1 MGQDHAHS
9 TVAARASERYRPRL
23 VVAFTMAATF
33 LVVETIVAFVSQSLV
48 LLSDAGHMLTD
59 VVGVGMA
66 LAAITVASRAGGG
79 RGRRTFGLYRLEVL
93 AALANAILLFG
104 VAGYVLWAAV
114 RRLGDPVDV
123 PTTPVLAVAAVGLV
137 LNLVSYRLLRRGAE
151 ESMNVRGAA
160 LEVLADAVGSA
171 VVLVAAV
178 VMSITAWDWVDP
190 VAAIGLGLFILPRA
204 ARLAAHA
211 LRVLLEAAPPHIDL
225 AGVQADLADIPG
237 VLDVHDLHIWT
248 LTSDMEVATAHVM
261 IGPSTDSHAVLDQA
275 QQRLRERHGVKHAT
289 LQLEPSDHTGCDEV
303 GW

>member
-1 MGQDHAHS
+1 M
-9 TVAARASERYRPRL
+9 RYRPRL
-23 VVAFTMAATF
+23 VIAFTMAATF

-123 PTTPVLAVAAVGLV
+123 PATPVLAVAAVGLV
-137 LNLVSYRLLRRGAE
+137 LNLVSYLLLRRGAE

-171 VVLVAAV
+171 VVLVVAV
-178 VMSITAWDWVDP
+178 VMTITAWDWVDP

-275 QQRLRERHGVKHAT
+275 QQRLRERHGVMHAT

>member
-9 TVAARASERYRPRL
+9 TTAARASERYRPRL
-23 VVAFTMAATF
+23 LIAFTIAATF

-123 PTTPVLAVAAVGLV
+123 PAAPVLAVAAVGLV
-137 LNLVSYRLLRRGAE
+137 LNLVSYLLLRPGAE

-178 VMSITAWDWVDP
+178 VMGVTSWDWVDP

-204 ARLAAHA
+204 ARLAAQA
-211 LRVLLEAAPPHIDL
+211 LRVLLQAAPPHIDL

-275 QQRLRERHGVKHAT
+275 QQRLRERHGVEHAT
-289 LQLEPSDHTGCDEV
+289 LQLEPSDHTDCDEV

>member
-1 MGQDHAHS
+1 MGQDHAHG
-9 TVAARASERYRPRL
+9 TAAARASERYRPRL
-23 VVAFTMAATF
+23 VVAFTLAAMF
-33 LVVETIVAFVSQSLV
+33 LVVETIVAFVTQSLV

-79 RGRRTFGLYRLEVL
+79 RGRQTFGLYRLEVL
-93 AALANAILLFG
+93 AALANAFLLFG

-114 RRLGDPVDV
+114 RRLGDPIDV
-123 PTTPVLAVAAVGLV
+123 PAAPVLAVAAVGLA
-137 LNLVSYRLLRRGAE
+137 LNLVSYVLLRRGAE
-151 ESMNVRGAA
+151 ESLSVRGAA

-171 VVLVAAV
+171 VVLVAAGV
-178 VMSITAWDWVDP
+178 WSITGWDWVDP
-190 VAAIGLGLFILPRA
+190 VAAIGLGIFILPRT
-204 ARLAAHA
+204 ARLAAQA
-211 LRVLLEAAPPHIDL
+211 LRVLLQAAPQHIDL
-225 AGVQADLADIPG
+225 AGVRADLADIPG
-237 VLDVHDLHIWT
+237 VLDVHDLHVWT

>member
-9 TVAARASERYRPRL
+9 TAAARASERYRPRL
-23 VVAFTMAATF
+23 LVAFTIAATF
-33 LVVETIVAFVSQSLV
+33 LVVETIVAFISQSLV

-123 PTTPVLAVAAVGLV
+123 PAAPVLAVAAVGLV
-137 LNLVSYRLLRRGAE
+137 LNLVSYVLLRPGAE

-178 VMSITAWDWVDP
+178 VMGVTSWDWVDP
-190 VAAIGLGLFILPRA
+190 VAAIALGLFILPRA
-204 ARLAAHA
+204 ARLAAQA
-211 LRVLLEAAPPHIDL
+211 LRVLLQAAPPHIDL

-275 QQRLRERHGVKHAT
+275 QQRLRERHGVEHAT
-289 LQLEPSDHTGCDEV
+289 LQLEPSDHTDCDEV

>member
-1 MGQDHAHS
+1 MGQDHARS

-23 VVAFTMAATF
+23 VVAFTIAVTF

-66 LAAITVASRAGGG
+66 LAAITVASRTGGG

-123 PTTPVLAVAAVGLV
+123 PAAPVLAVAAVGLV
-137 LNLVSYRLLRRGAE
+137 LNLVSYLLLRPGAE

-178 VMSITAWDWVDP
+178 FMAVTSWDWVDP

-204 ARLAAHA
+204 ARLAAQA
-211 LRVLLEAAPPHIDL
+211 LRVLLQAAPPHIDL
-225 AGVQADLADIPG
+225 AGVQADLAGIPG

-275 QQRLRERHGVKHAT
+275 QQRLRERHGLEHAT
-289 LQLEPSDHTGCDEV
+289 LQLEPIDHTGCNEA

>member
-9 TVAARASERYRPRL
+9 TAAARASERYRPRL
-23 VVAFTMAATF
+23 LVAFTIAATF

-123 PTTPVLAVAAVGLV
+123 PAAPVLAVAAVGLV
-137 LNLVSYRLLRRGAE
+137 LNLASYLLLRPGAE

-178 VMSITAWDWVDP
+178 VMGVTSWDWVDP

-204 ARLAAHA
+204 ARLAAQA
-211 LRVLLEAAPPHIDL
+211 LRVLLQAAPPHIDL

-275 QQRLRERHGVKHAT
+275 QQRLRERHGVEHAT
-289 LQLEPSDHTGCDEV
+289 LQLEPSDHTDCDEV

>member
-123 PTTPVLAVAAVGLV
+123 PATPVLAVAAVGLV
-137 LNLVSYRLLRRGAE
+137 LNLVSYLLLRRGAE

>member
-23 VVAFTMAATF
+23 VIAFTMAATF

-123 PTTPVLAVAAVGLV
+123 PATPVLAVAAVGLV
-137 LNLVSYRLLRRGAE
+137 LNLVSYLLLRRGAE

-171 VVLVAAV
+171 VVLVVAV
-178 VMSITAWDWVDP
+178 VMTITAWDWVDP

-275 QQRLRERHGVKHAT
+275 QQRLRERHGVMHAT

>member
-23 VVAFTMAATF
+23 IIAFTMAATF

-123 PTTPVLAVAAVGLV
+123 PATPVLAVAAVGLV
-137 LNLVSYRLLRRGAE
+137 LNLVSYLLLRRGAE

-171 VVLVAAV
+171 VVLVVAV
-178 VMSITAWDWVDP
+178 VMTITAWDWVDP

-275 QQRLRERHGVKHAT
+275 QQRLRERHGVMHAT

>member
-123 PTTPVLAVAAVGLV
+123 PATPVLAVAAVGLV
-137 LNLVSYRLLRRGAE
+137 LNLVSYLLLRRGAE

-190 VAAIGLGLFILPRA
+190 VAAIGLGLFIVPRA

>member
-23 VVAFTMAATF
+23 VIAFTMAATF

-114 RRLGDPVDV
+114 LRLGDPVDV
-123 PTTPVLAVAAVGLV
+123 PATPVLAVAAVGLV
-137 LNLVSYRLLRRGAE
+137 LNLVSYLLLRRGAE

-171 VVLVAAV
+171 VVLVVAV
-178 VMSITAWDWVDP
+178 VMTITAWDWVDP

-275 QQRLRERHGVKHAT
+275 QQRLRERHGVMHAT

>member
-1 MGQDHAHS
+1 MGQDHARS

-23 VVAFTMAATF
+23 VVAFTIAVTF

-66 LAAITVASRAGGG
+66 LAAITVASRTGGG

-123 PTTPVLAVAAVGLV
+123 PAAPVLAVAAVGLV
-137 LNLVSYRLLRRGAE
+137 LNLVSYLLLRPGAE

-178 VMSITAWDWVDP
+178 FMGVTSWDWVDP

-204 ARLAAHA
+204 ARLAAQA
-211 LRVLLEAAPPHIDL
+211 LRVLLQAAPPHIDL
-225 AGVQADLADIPG
+225 AGVQADLAGIPG

-275 QQRLRERHGVKHAT
+275 QQRLRERHGLEHAT
-289 LQLEPSDHTGCDEV
+289 LQLEPIDHTGCNEA

>member
-1 MGQDHAHS
+1 
-9 TVAARASERYRPRL
+9 
-23 VVAFTMAATF
+23 MAATF

-123 PTTPVLAVAAVGLV
+123 PATPVLAVAAVGLV
-137 LNLVSYRLLRRGAE
+137 LNLVSYLLLRRGAE

-171 VVLVAAV
+171 VVLVVAV
-178 VMSITAWDWVDP
+178 VMTITAWDWVDP

-275 QQRLRERHGVKHAT
+275 QQRLRDRHGVKHAT

>member
-23 VVAFTMAATF
+23 VIAFTMAATF

-114 RRLGDPVDV
+114 LRLGDPVDV
-123 PTTPVLAVAAVGLV
+123 PATPVLAVAAVGLV
-137 LNLVSYRLLRRGAE
+137 LNLVSYLLLRPGAE

-160 LEVLADAVGSA
+160 IEVLADAVGSA
-171 VVLVAAV
+171 VVLVVAV
-178 VMSITAWDWVDP
+178 VMTITAWDWVDP

-275 QQRLRERHGVKHAT
+275 QQRLRERHGVMHAT

>member
-9 TVAARASERYRPRL
+9 TAAARASERYRPRL
-23 VVAFTMAATF
+23 LVAFTIGATF
-33 LVVETIVAFVSQSLV
+33 LVVETIVAFISQSLV

-123 PTTPVLAVAAVGLV
+123 PAAPVLAVAAVGLV
-137 LNLVSYRLLRRGAE
+137 LNLVSYVLLRPGAE

-178 VMSITAWDWVDP
+178 VMGVTSWDWVDP

-204 ARLAAHA
+204 ARLAAQA
-211 LRVLLEAAPPHIDL
+211 LRVLLQAAPPHIDL

-248 LTSDMEVATAHVM
+248 LTSDMEVATAHVL

-275 QQRLRERHGVKHAT
+275 QQRLRERHGVEHAT
-289 LQLEPSDHTGCDEV
+289 LQLEPSDHTDCDEV

>member
-1 MGQDHAHS
+1 MGQDHTHS

-123 PTTPVLAVAAVGLV
+123 PATPVLAVAAVGLV
-137 LNLVSYRLLRRGAE
+137 LNLVSYLLLRRGAE

-178 VMSITAWDWVDP
+178 VMSITSWDWVDP

-275 QQRLRERHGVKHAT
+275 QQRLRDRHGVKHAT

>member
-1 MGQDHAHS
+1 
-9 TVAARASERYRPRL
+9 VAARASERYRPRL
-23 VVAFTMAATF
+23 VIAFTMAATF
-33 LVVETIVAFVSQSLV
+33 LVVEAIVAFVSQSLV

-123 PTTPVLAVAAVGLV
+123 PATPVLAVAAVGLV
-137 LNLVSYRLLRRGAE
+137 LNLVSYLLLRRGAE

-178 VMSITAWDWVDP
+178 VMSITSWDWVDP

-275 QQRLRERHGVKHAT
+275 QQRLRDRHGVKHAT

>member
-23 VVAFTMAATF
+23 VVAFTIAATF

-123 PTTPVLAVAAVGLV
+123 PAAPVLAVAAVGLV
-137 LNLVSYRLLRRGAE
+137 LNLVSYLLLRRGAE

-160 LEVLADAVGSA
+160 LEVLADTVGSA

-178 VMSITAWDWVDP
+178 VMGVTSWDRVDP

-204 ARLAAHA
+204 ARLAAQA
-211 LRVLLEAAPPHIDL
+211 LRVLLQAAPPHIDL

-275 QQRLRERHGVKHAT
+275 QQRLRERHGVEHAT

>member
-23 VVAFTMAATF
+23 VVAFTIAAAF

-123 PTTPVLAVAAVGLV
+123 PAAPVLAVAAVGLV
-137 LNLVSYRLLRRGAE
+137 LNLVSYLLLRRGAE

-160 LEVLADAVGSA
+160 LEVLADTVGSA

-178 VMSITAWDWVDP
+178 VMGVTSWDWVDP

-204 ARLAAHA
+204 ARLAAQA
-211 LRVLLEAAPPHIDL
+211 LRVLLQAAPPHIDL
-225 AGVQADLADIPG
+225 AGVQADLAGIPG

-275 QQRLRERHGVKHAT
+275 QQRLRERHGVEHAT

>member
-23 VVAFTMAATF
+23 VVAFTIAATF

-123 PTTPVLAVAAVGLV
+123 PAAPVLAVAAVGLV
-137 LNLVSYRLLRRGAE
+137 LNLVSYLLLRRGAE

-160 LEVLADAVGSA
+160 LEVLADTVGSA

-178 VMSITAWDWVDP
+178 VMGVTSWDWVDP

-204 ARLAAHA
+204 ARLAAQA
-211 LRVLLEAAPPHIDL
+211 LRVLLQAAPPHIDL
-225 AGVQADLADIPG
+225 AGVQADLAGIPG

-275 QQRLRERHGVKHAT
+275 QQRLRERHGVEHAT

>member
-23 VVAFTMAATF
+23 IIAFTMAATF

-123 PTTPVLAVAAVGLV
+123 PATPVLAVAAVGLV
-137 LNLVSYRLLRRGAE
+137 LNLVSYLLLRRGAE

-171 VVLVAAV
+171 VVLVVAV
-178 VMSITAWDWVDP
+178 VMTITAWDWVDP
-190 VAAIGLGLFILPRA
+190 VAAIGLGLFIVPRA

-261 IGPSTDSHAVLDQA
+261 IGPSTDSPAVLTA
-275 QQRLRERHGVKHAT
+275 AG
-289 LQLEPSDHTGCDEV
+289 
-303 GW
+303 

>member
-9 TVAARASERYRPRL
+9 TAAARASERYRPRL
-23 VVAFTMAATF
+23 LVAFTIGATF
-33 LVVETIVAFVSQSLV
+33 LVVETIVAFISQSLV

-123 PTTPVLAVAAVGLV
+123 PAAPVLAVAAVGLV
-137 LNLVSYRLLRRGAE
+137 LNLVSYVLLRPGAE

-178 VMSITAWDWVDP
+178 VMGVTSWDWVDP

-204 ARLAAHA
+204 ARLAAQA
-211 LRVLLEAAPPHIDL
+211 LRVLLQAAPPHIDL

-275 QQRLRERHGVKHAT
+275 QQRLRERHGVEHAT
-289 LQLEPSDHTGCDEV
+289 LQLEPSDHTDCDEV